1 MLCGTRFISEKHSE
15 FKGFS
20 HFDHFSTSATSAKR
34 SLNYAPEVND
44 EAIGKIM
51 AIFYIPFVVTAIV
64 YGYLGDRHNRKVILV
79 ITTILQSLGVLGCG
93 YSTTIFQF
101 YASKIIIGVTQ
112 SACITLAPT
121 VISDIY
127 SGASRT
133 KMLGMFATS
142 VAIGSGAGMMGMGG
156 IAKVYGRQVAFS
168 VFSAF
173 TCAFGILYFLVVPNF
188 ERGGK

>member
-1 MLCGTRFISEKHSE
+1 MSHALSFIIIYLTNLISVANRYGHVPVQANLKDD
-15 FKGFS
+15 FK
-20 HFDHFSTSATSAKR
+20 
-34 SLNYAPEVND
+34 VND

-101 YASKIIIGVTQ
+101 YASKIIIGITQ

-173 TCAFGILYFLVVPNF
+173 TCAFHSDAQK
-188 ERGGK
+188 GGMRH